1 MGTPLRGCSESYP
14 MNINM
19 TGMVFENLSNL
30 VHWKKVGLVLKW
42 LNDLFISNEKL
53 MVSSSDKYN

>member
-1 MGTPLRGCSESYP
+1 MATHLRVHSESYL
-14 MNINM
+14 MNNKM

-42 LNDLFISNEKL
+42 LNDLFVSNE
-53 MVSSSDKYN
+53 

>member
-14 MNINM
+14 MNTNM